1 MAWGGKSNGRGRPA
15 LERPHLVVELPVF
28 GRLDGEERDVDRV
41 ELVRRRLSVGITRLA
56 PVVHD
61 RLVFQGGERVA
72 RRAAAL
78 RDRSR
83 DDVAVEVG
91 EAEEEAKTCVEIKIS
106 GTRVDDATT
115 RQKFH
120 TALRNKGTPL
130 ACQSRSISL
139 SE

>member
-1 MAWGGKSNGRGRPA
+1 
-15 LERPHLVVELPVF
+15 
-28 GRLDGEERDVDRV
+28 V
-41 ELVRRRLSVGITRLA
+41 ELVRRRLGARITRLA

-61 RLVFQGGERVA
+61 RLVLQVGERVA

-78 RDRSR
+78 RDRAR

-106 GTRVDDATT
+106 GTRVVDATT

-120 TALRNKGTPL
+120 TALNRK
-130 ACQSRSISL
+130 
-139 SE
+139 

>member
-1 MAWGGKSNGRGRPA
+1 M
-15 LERPHLVVELPVF
+15 
-28 GRLDGEERDVDRV
+28 
-41 ELVRRRLSVGITRLA
+41 ELVRRRLGVRVTRLA

-61 RLVFQGGERVA
+61 RLVLQGGERVA

-78 RDRSR
+78 RDRAR

-106 GTRVDDATT
+106 GTHVVDATT

-120 TALRNKGTPL
+120 TALNRK
-130 ACQSRSISL
+130 
-139 SE
+139 